1 MVTVDV
7 KQRVYLLTYL
17 LIGLYTTMSS
27 LQNLYVVINALPQ
40 PILCKRSFMSLDK
53 SVLVGIVLVDF
64 AQV

>member
-1 MVTVDV
+1 
-7 KQRVYLLTYL
+7 
-17 LIGLYTTMSS
+17 MSS